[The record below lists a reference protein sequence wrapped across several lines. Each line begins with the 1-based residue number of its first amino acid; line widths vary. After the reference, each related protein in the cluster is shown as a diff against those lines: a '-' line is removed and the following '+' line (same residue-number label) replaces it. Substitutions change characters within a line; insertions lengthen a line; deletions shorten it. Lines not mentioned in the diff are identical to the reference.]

1 MSDPGA
7 RFVPVDD
14 PDAVPIRDASTVVLV
29 RDAPADATHDDAI
42 EVFLI
47 QRVKE
52 MAFAGGMTVFPGGGV
67 DPRDAESDV
76 AWTGPPASWWAERFG
91 ADEATAKALVCAA
104 VRETFEE
111 CGVLLAGQT
120 PLTVLAD
127 ASPYDGA
134 RAELVDK
141 TTSLA
146 DFLRGNDLVL
156 RADLIAPLAHWIT
169 PLGERRRYD
178 TRFFLAALPAGQEA
192 DDRTTEAASATWHR
206 VDDILA
212 EWEAGRVFLLP
223 PTWAQLQELRRFDT
237 VADALAAPREITMI
251 QPTVISDGTTV
262 RLEFDGVDRYNRE

>member
-1 MSDPGA
+1 MTGPGA
-7 RFVPVDD
+7 GFVPVDD
-14 PDAVPIRDASTVVLV
+14 PESVPV
-29 RDAPADATHDDAI
+29 RDAATVVVIRDVADTDSTPGGI

-47 QRVKE
+47 QRVQE

-67 DPRDAESDV
+67 DARDAEADV
-76 AWTGPPASWWAERFG
+76 AWTGPHPDWWADRFG
-91 ADEATAKALVCAA
+91 ADEATAQALVCAA

-111 CGVLLAGQT
+111 CGVLLAGRT
-120 PLTVLAD
+120 PDTVLDD
-127 ASPYDGA
+127 ATPYHPA
-134 RAELVDK
+134 RAQLVDK
-141 TTSLA
+141 TISLA
-146 DFLRGNDLVL
+146 GFLREH
-156 RADLIAPLAHWIT
+156 DLILRSDLIVPLAHWIT

-178 TRFFLAALPAGQEA
+178 TRFFLAALPGGQEA

-251 QPTVISDGTTV
+251 CPTVISDGSSV
-262 RLEFDGVDRYNRE
+262 RLEFDGVERYNRR